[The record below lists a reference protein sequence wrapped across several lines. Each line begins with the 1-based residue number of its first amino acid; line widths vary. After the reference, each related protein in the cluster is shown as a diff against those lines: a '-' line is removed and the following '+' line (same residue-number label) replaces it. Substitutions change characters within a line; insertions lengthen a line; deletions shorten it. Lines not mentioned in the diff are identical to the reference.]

1 MKANFT
7 SVYNRKDKLNK
18 HGKAPIEIRMYQ
30 SRNRRYISTGIYV
43 TPNEWDEKRL
53 EINKKCTDFEL
64 LNFQIKALIS
74 KYEKAQVEHTIKGK
88 SFSINTLENKTETF
102 LNGSFIEFVKEE
114 IRTSQILGASTK
126 KSHTNT
132 VNKLLDFTK
141 TTDIRFDEIN
151 YTFIDNFLNYLRKG
165 NQAINTVHKQHKTL
179 RKYIE
184 IAIKKGYYDLPNP
197 CKDIK
202 VKTEQKK
209 RDVIT
214 ITEIQALEKL
224 DLHKFVDK
232 VSIVRDLF
240 LFSCYTGLRISDA
253 TNLKTEY
260 VKKSKQGYELEFI
273 TIKVNKRAEIPLHSL
288 FKKPKA
294 KLSSPEAILEKYF
307 NKKNEFVFPKLTEP
321 FINSHLKVIAT
332 EAKIPI
338 NLTFHTARHS
348 FGTYMASKIPLPQL
362 MYLMQHSDIKTT
374 MMYVNMNQELVKQG
388 LLKVDWK

>member
-7 SVYNRKDKLNK
+7 SVFNRKDKLNK
-18 HGKAPIEIRMYQ
+18 QGKAPIEIRMYQ
-30 SRNRRYISTGIYV
+30 NRKRRYISTGIYI
-43 TPNEWDEKRL
+43 TPSQWDEKRL
-53 EINKKCTDFEL
+53 EINKKRNDFEL
-64 LNFQIKALIS
+64 LNYQIQQLIS
-74 KYEKAQVEHTIKGK
+74 KYEKAQVEHSIKGK
-88 SFSINTLENKTETF
+88 SFSINTLENKKEAL
-102 LNGSFIEFVKEE
+102 LNGSFIEFVRDE
-114 IRTSQILGASTK
+114 IKSNQTLSPKTK
-126 KSHTNT
+126 VSHTNT
-132 VNKLLDFTK
+132 INKLLGFTK
-141 TTDIRFDEIN
+141 SEDIKFEEVN
-151 YTFIDNFLNYLRKG
+151 YTFVDNFLNYLRKQK
-165 NQAINTVHKQHKTL
+165 QAINTVHKQHKTL

-184 IAIKKGYYDLPNP
+184 IAIKKGYFDQSNP

-209 RDVIT
+209 RDVLT
-214 ITEIQALEKL
+214 LTEMQQLEKV

-232 VSIVRDLF
+232 VSIVRDMF

-260 VKKSKQGYELEFI
+260 VKKGKDGYELEFV

-288 FKKPKA
+288 FKKPKE
-294 KLSSPEAILEKYF
+294 KLSSPEVILEKYY

-321 FINSHLKVIAT
+321 FINSHLKVIAA
-332 EAKIPI
+332 EAKIPLKI
-338 NLTFHTARHS
+338 TFHTARHS

-388 LLKVDWK
+388 LLKVDWR